1 MSLYDI
7 VFHNDVM
14 KFLIHE
20 EFKKFVADTAIDGI
34 TRVLA
39 EHSEKVSTDYKI
51 MKNMNCKGGEP
62 SLMTIK
68 VKTDNPLIDNIDI
81 DQTETKLQKEIH
93 E

>member
-1 MSLYDI
+1 
-7 VFHNDVM
+7 M
-14 KFLIHE
+14 KFLIHP
-20 EFKKFVADTAIDGI
+20 EFKKFVADTALDGI

-39 EHSEKVSTDYKI
+39 ENSEKVSTDYKI

-81 DQTETKLQKEIH
+81 DNTETKLQKEIH
-93 E
+93 SQK